1 MESGLILQSE
11 DHVPVKS
18 LFVHMKTENM
28 FNHYFLMCCS
38 FYVTRWFLN
47 VVYVLPWSLTSPV
60 SLVDCAVCSE
70 DYVRTISYSCNK
82 CSSKTSFGPAV
93 FAIFGGLTGLLLLL
107 SVYYMVLIERGRT
120 THHFVDRIKNML
132 AVQSLKIIIVSWQI
146 VTQVRVLLLHPK
158 KIIKIGWFLA
168 SQSRHV

>member
-1 MESGLILQSE
+1 M
-11 DHVPVKS
+11 
-18 LFVHMKTENM
+18 
-28 FNHYFLMCCS
+28 
-38 FYVTRWFLN
+38 
-47 VVYVLPWSLTSPV
+47 
-60 SLVDCAVCSE
+60 CSE

-146 VTQVRVLLLHPK
+146 VTQVRILLLHPK
-158 KIIKIGWFLA
+158 TIIK
-168 SQSRHV
+168 